1 GRYYPSRGTFH
12 LTDSRSISRNKTI
25 TRRGRRMQKK
35 ALILAVSAAFVMPM
49 AFAKGGEKGEK
60 ADPDS
65 VVELYGKVYPELV
78 FPSSSGAT
86 STGSPTCTICGAAA
100 GDNAI

>member
-1 GRYYPSRGTFH
+1 
-12 LTDSRSISRNKTI
+12 
-25 TRRGRRMQKK
+25 MAQKK
-35 ALILAVSAAFVMPM
+35 
-49 AFAKGGEKGEK
+49 GGDKGEK

-86 STGSPTCTICGAAA
+86 SYRSTYSMTRALMSLSVAASTA
-100 GDNAI
+100 PARSFTPHVLTWTPNVST